1 MYKRIVT
8 HYDFDGIASAA
19 ICSLALGLKH
29 YFFTGPRTII
39 EAKVS
44 ITSNDVVCDLPYPL
58 ECGIWFDH
66 HEGNLEDLRLRG
78 LDVRQIPGRFDLKA
92 SCSRVVYNYFLEDRE
107 LPSHFESLV
116 SEADKIDGF
125 TYKNIDEWRKETP
138 GKIIDGTL
146 RIQQRT
152 AKVSRQYMAHLVNL
166 LRDCRIEKVAA
177 RPEVREYYEQYLIDE
192 KRMLEQI
199 KKDAS
204 FLSQDINQELVVL
217 DQTQHN
223 KRMHL
228 LKHLA
233 YLLYPN
239 ALAVIGIQN
248 VYQSDIKT
256 NNLCFSMS
264 LSLKMSGT
272 RHEKNVGEIMRTLN
286 IGDGHPGAAAG
297 VINCNK
303 KSDML
308 KTKKEILDKIYDL
321 WRNQ

>member
-1 MYKRIVT
+1 MVKRIVT

-19 ICSLALGLKH
+19 ICSMALNLKH

-39 EAKVS
+39 EAKV
-44 ITSNDVVCDLPYPL
+44 TTTVNDVVCDLPYPL
-58 ECGIWFDH
+58 ECGLWFDH

-78 LDVRQIPGRFDLKA
+78 LDVNQIPGCFDLKA
-92 SCSRVVYNYFLEDRE
+92 SCSRVVYNYFIEQKT
-107 LPSHFESLV
+107 LPSHFEQLV

-125 TYKNIDEWRKETP
+125 TYKDIDEWRKETP

-146 RIQQRT
+146 RTQQRS

-166 LRDCRIEKVAA
+166 LRDCPIKKVAA

-192 KRMLEQI
+192 KRMLDQI

-204 FLSQDINQELVVL
+204 FLPQDTGQELVVL
-217 DQTQHN
+217 DQTPHK
-223 KRMHL
+223 KRSHL

-233 YLLYPN
+233 YLLYPK
-239 ALAVIGIQN
+239 ALAVLGIQN
-248 VYQSDIKT
+248 VYQGDLKT

-264 LSLKMSGT
+264 LSLNMSGN
-272 RHEKNVGEIMRTLN
+272 RHNKNVGEIMRTLN

-297 VINCNK
+297 VINCSN
-303 KSDML
+303 KSDMI
-308 KTKKEILDKIYDL
+308 KTKQDIINKIFDL
-321 WRNQ
+321 WRSQ